1 MTTFLAAGGPVGSL
15 MTRSLPIPRSSDCA
29 ARWELHRGSDAP
41 SPVGVRPWNLRGA
54 QVMSGR
60 DRPPLVWRYDH
71 DRQLAITLDGRLMT
85 EVIAAEP
92 TADSK
97 SDLDGDEGKSED
109 WTYDFCPDDPG
120 TTV

>member
-1 MTTFLAAGGPVGSL
+1 
-15 MTRSLPIPRSSDCA
+15 
-29 ARWELHRGSDAP
+29 
-41 SPVGVRPWNLRGA
+41 
-54 QVMSGR
+54 MSGR
-60 DRPPLVWRYDH
+60 GARLGAWRYDH
-71 DRQLAITLDGRLMT
+71 DRQVAATLDGRLMT